1 MAIFHHE
8 TKIISRKVGQ
18 SACAAAAYRSGQ
30 KIEDDRYGKTHDYTN
45 KKGIVYEQIL
55 LPHDS
60 PDWANDRERLWNE
73 VERKELRGDSQL
85 AREVNIAL
93 PIELTRDEQIKL
105 ITDYVKVNYV
115 DKGMIADVV
124 IHDKDDGNPH
134 AHVMLTM
141 RGISREGGFGNKN
154 RDWNEHSLATEYRK
168 NWADCVN
175 VELEKRGIEERVDH
189 RSNEERGIEAIP
201 QIHVGA
207 IATEIERKLIAK
219 GEEPHSERGDLNRS
233 IIAGNKI
240 NELADLGHDERDTTA
255 GRLRQLA
262 PEAGL
267 NPTINITAREAR
279 TTITRELCTLK
290 NNLQE
295 IESSIA
301 KIKKSIISKPR
312 AEAIAK
318 HSFMGNDIK
327 EANAE
332 KENINKE
339 SIAIT
344 AVKIKYAD
352 METAFAKWPEPKWYH
367 DKNQYN
373 SEKTKIDTMQQSIK
387 DRESALQTRIS
398 VNNNRF
404 RIIDIKC
411 SSPKAAEEIEKMTQ
425 GILRKN
431 EPFNKEIL
439 DLIALKSNILK
450 QINLLTEP
458 GIKLEK
464 QAKHDAHESFK
475 NRISELKYKV
485 SESRINNNVSGNPGL
500 NLAITLA
507 QLLPENSKDV
517 ALIAKVNPEDPI
529 DLDDLD
535 QFEKELEM
543 EILSDKQSL

>member
-1 MAIFHHE
+1 
-8 TKIISRKVGQ
+8 
-18 SACAAAAYRSGQ
+18 
-30 KIEDDRYGKTHDYTN
+30 
-45 KKGIVYEQIL
+45 
-55 LPHDS
+55 
-60 PDWANDRERLWNE
+60 
-73 VERKELRGDSQL
+73 
-85 AREVNIAL
+85 
-93 PIELTRDEQIKL
+93 
-105 ITDYVKVNYV
+105 
-115 DKGMIADVV
+115 
-124 IHDKDDGNPH
+124 
-134 AHVMLTM
+134 
-141 RGISREGGFGNKN
+141 
-154 RDWNEHSLATEYRK
+154 
-168 NWADCVN
+168 
-175 VELEKRGIEERVDH
+175 
-189 RSNEERGIEAIP
+189 
-201 QIHVGA
+201 
-207 IATEIERKLIAK
+207 
-219 GEEPHSERGDLNRS
+219 
-233 IIAGNKI
+233 
-240 NELADLGHDERDTTA
+240 
-255 GRLRQLA
+255 
-262 PEAGL
+262 
-267 NPTINITAREAR
+267 
-279 TTITRELCTLK
+279 
-290 NNLQE
+290 
-295 IESSIA
+295 
-301 KIKKSIISKPR
+301 
-312 AEAIAK
+312 
-318 HSFMGNDIK
+318 
-327 EANAE
+327 
-332 KENINKE
+332 
-339 SIAIT
+339 
-344 AVKIKYAD
+344 

-411 SSPKAAEEIEKMTQ
+411 SSPKAAEEIGKMTQ

-475 NRISELKYKV
+475 NRTSELKYKV